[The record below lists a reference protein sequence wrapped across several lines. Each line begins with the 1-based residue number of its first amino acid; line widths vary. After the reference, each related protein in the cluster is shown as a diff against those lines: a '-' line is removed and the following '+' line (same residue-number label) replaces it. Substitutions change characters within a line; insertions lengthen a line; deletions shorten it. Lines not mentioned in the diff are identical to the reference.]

1 MKEIY
6 IGYWNNERN
15 QYPEYPFPI
24 SRQNVNNQMDV
35 EKLEL
40 VLKYKTN
47 TYAYRGFSMCRICG
61 CNLGNEEH
69 VIQLKTIKILI
80 PAGYMHYVKD
90 HGVELDPKL
99 DLVLDAIEQ
108 NKIKLPY
115 HLNPKFR
122 NFK

>member
-15 QYPEYPFPI
+15 QYPDYPFPI
-24 SRQNVNNQMDV
+24 ERLNVNNQLDV

-47 TYAYRGFSMCRICG
+47 THAYRGRSICRICG
-61 CNLGNEEH
+61 CNVGNDEH

-90 HGVELDPKL
+90 HKVELDPKI
-99 DLVLDAIEQ
+99 DLVLDAIQ
-108 NKIKLPY
+108 
-115 HLNPKFR
+115 
-122 NFK
+122 